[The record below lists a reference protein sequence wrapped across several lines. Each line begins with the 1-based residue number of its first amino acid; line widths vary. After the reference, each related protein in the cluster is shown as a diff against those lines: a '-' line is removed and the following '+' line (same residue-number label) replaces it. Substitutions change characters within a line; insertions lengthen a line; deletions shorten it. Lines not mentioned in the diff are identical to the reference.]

1 MKSMLFRLNRKD
13 ILRGIGL
20 AITTAGT
27 YLFSVMISGHVPD
40 MGLMKSVASVF
51 GGSFGSYALKN
62 FFTNSNDEFMKS
74 EPCKNKQS

>member
-1 MKSMLFRLNRKD
+1 
-13 ILRGIGL
+13 
-20 AITTAGT
+20 
-27 YLFSVMISGHVPD
+27 MISGHVPD